1 MTTETMER
9 AMGVAK
15 GVLANVRAEQ
25 LDDPT
30 PCASWKVRD
39 LINHIVGGAHF
50 FAASVEAGQ
59 SPEGEPPDLASGDF
73 VASYE
78 EGTKKCVAAFGA
90 PGAQEK
96 MVALPF
102 GTMPGSAFMGIA
114 TTDTFTHAWDLAK
127 ATGQPTDLDPE
138 LAEQLLAGAR
148 MFIQDS
154 FRGDEPLPFGPEQ
167 QPPEGATAA
176 DKLAA
181 FLGRRC

>member
-9 AMGVAK
+9 AMEVAK
-15 GVLANVRAEQ
+15 GVLANVRPEQ
-25 LDDPT
+25 FDDPT

-39 LINHIVGGAHF
+39 LVNHLVGGSHW
-50 FAASVEAGQ
+50 FAASMEAGEAPGGDP
-59 SPEGEPPDLASGDF
+59 SDLASGDF

-78 EGTKKCVAAFGA
+78 EGVKKAVAAFGA
-90 PGAQEK
+90 PGAQDK

-127 ATGQPTDLDPE
+127 ATGQSTDLDPD

-148 MFIQDS
+148 MFISDS
-154 FRGDEPLPFGPEQ
+154 FRGAEPMPFGPEREA
-167 QPPEGATAA
+167 PEGATAA
-176 DKLAA
+176 DRLAA
-181 FLGRRC
+181 FLGRDC